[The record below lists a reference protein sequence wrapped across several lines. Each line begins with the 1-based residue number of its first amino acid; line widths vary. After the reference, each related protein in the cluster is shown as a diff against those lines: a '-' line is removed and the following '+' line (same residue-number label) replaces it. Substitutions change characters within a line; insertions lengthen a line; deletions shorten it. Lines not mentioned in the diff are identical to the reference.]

1 MILANSL
8 TTPAIGT
15 IFWTTLI
22 FSIFFIVL
30 KKFAW
35 KPILM
40 AVKAREESIRSSL
53 ESAEKAREDMLVLQS
68 DNAAILK
75 KAREE
80 REEILKEAR
89 DARDLIINEAKN
101 KASEEA
107 AQLVE
112 KARTG
117 IEMEKQKALTEIREQ
132 VAVLSVDIASKI
144 LGEKL
149 KENEEQSKMISRFVK
164 DIDFK
169 KN

>member
-8 TTPAIGT
+8 TSPAIGT
-15 IFWTTLI
+15 IFWTTFI

-35 KPILM
+35 KPILT
-40 AVKAREESIRSSL
+40 AVKAREDSIKDSL
-53 ESAEKAREDMLVLQS
+53 ESAEKARGEMVKLQS
-68 DNAAILK
+68 DNALILK

-80 REEILKEAR
+80 REVILKEAR
-89 DARDLIINEAKN
+89 DARDLIMNEAKN

-107 AQLVE
+107 ARLVE
-112 KARTG
+112 KARIG
-117 IEMEKQKALTEIREQ
+117 IEQEKQKALSEIREQ

-149 KENEEQSKMISRFVK
+149 KETEEQSKMISSFIK